1 MIAFKW
7 TGLNAEG
14 KKMSGIETVLNQ
26 QSAQFVEMVDAL
38 ALDRLSTRYTF
49 MDADELRELYSRD
62 PGEGTRIYWHEI
74 LESVHM
80 TAVTTILRN
89 RCWLDAVTSATTDSN
104 LLAFAAAFR
113 GLMESTA
120 DSTTALIGAP
130 LTLAD
135 NHSTISESLA
145 GNSRIVAESKDL
157 KSEFVHFFH
166 ARYIKKSEE
175 SDTPPLHKARS
186 VQDYANVFGDR
197 FAVEWNEC
205 YRFLSDLTHPAASS
219 VWMWLAPVDEKG
231 SGVTLSTNQHASI
244 ISDFLQKYQSTFLD
258 LLSTAFNT
266 PVIVLH
272 MLNYFSIKE
281 LHTTELLNW
290 NFDSLPGW
298 RKCKDVLD
306 ANGVHP
312 KASVK

>member
-1 MIAFKW
+1 
-7 TGLNAEG
+7 
-14 KKMSGIETVLNQ
+14 MSGIETVLNQ
-26 QSAQFVEMVDAL
+26 QSARFVEMVDAL

-49 MDADELRELYSRD
+49 MDADELRELPSRD

-74 LESVHM
+74 LERAHM

-89 RCWLDAVTSATTDSN
+89 RCWLDAVVSATTDSN

-113 GLMESTA
+113 GLMESTSDA
-120 DSTTALIGAP
+120 TTALIRAP
-130 LTLAD
+130 VTLAR
-135 NHSTISESLA
+135 NHSTISESLS
-145 GNSRIVAESKDL
+145 GKSRVVAVSTDLESA
-157 KSEFVHFFH
+157 FIHFSH

-175 SDTPPLHKARS
+175 AGTPASHRAHK

-219 VWMWLAPVDEKG
+219 VWMWLAPVDEEG
-231 SGVTLSTNQHASI
+231 LEFTLSTNQHASI
-244 ISDFLQKYQSTFLD
+244 IADFLQKYQSTFLD
-258 LLSTAFNT
+258 LLCAAFNT
-266 PVIVLH
+266 PVLVLH

-290 NFDSLPGW
+290 NFDSLPAW
-298 RKCKDVLD
+298 RKCKDALD
-306 ANGVHP
+306 ANG
-312 KASVK
+312 AQIIR